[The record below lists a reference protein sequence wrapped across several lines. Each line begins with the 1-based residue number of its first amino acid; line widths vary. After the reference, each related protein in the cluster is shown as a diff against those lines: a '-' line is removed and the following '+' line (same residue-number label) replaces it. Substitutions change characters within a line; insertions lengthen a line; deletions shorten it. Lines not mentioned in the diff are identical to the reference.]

1 MSQSKR
7 QRRRPWSAKLQS
19 PRDPGNTTRA
29 TGVVVM
35 PCFAGRE
42 VMRVDERECFV
53 DEDGGVNE
61 QTLPQKRAGQR
72 VGVTLADAAE
82 LPSAV

>member
-1 MSQSKR
+1 
-7 QRRRPWSAKLQS
+7 
-19 PRDPGNTTRA
+19 
-29 TGVVVM
+29 
-35 PCFAGRE
+35 
-42 VMRVDERECFV
+42 MRVDERECFV

>member
-1 MSQSKR
+1 MD
-7 QRRRPWSAKLQS
+7 ALL
-19 PRDPGNTTRA
+19 
-29 TGVVVM
+29 
-35 PCFAGRE
+35 CFAARE

-61 QTLPQKRAGQR
+61 TLPQKRARQR

-82 LPSAV
+82 FGRPSAV